1 MMMIRKMVLCTCLFV
16 SLLSCQEGKDIDA
29 FNQEINASI
38 QDYLLLHQEN
48 VVVRIVGEISKKNGG
63 TIQCLNCNNN
73 ELEYFNSKKFISS
86 FMKFFGN
93 AKEDEKYRFSLRVNS
108 VSNTY
113 GFQLFKSDR
122 NHDFQKEKMVFNCNG
137 SYIIHLDKIEKPM
150 PEIKEESYAEGHYST
165 FTFLNHELLVAF
177 CGGMTTLP
185 ILSDSNFVVLN
196 MSKIENVS
204 RSGFNKLNGKYW
216 REDQYS
222 NTLSFFY
229 ANVSSQDTAS
239 FNDVLNKIGEQ

>member
-16 SLLSCQEGKDIDA
+16 SLFSCKEGKDIDA
-29 FNQEINASI
+29 FNKEINASI
-38 QDYLLLHQEN
+38 QDYLVLRQED
-48 VVVRIVGEISKKNGG
+48 VVVRIIGEISKQNGG
-63 TIQCLNCNNN
+63 TIQCLNCVNN

-86 FMKFFGN
+86 FMKYFGN
-93 AKEDEKYRFSLRVNS
+93 AKEDEKYRFSLRVDS

-113 GFQLFKSDR
+113 GFQLFKSDM

-137 SYIIHLDKIEKPM
+137 SYVIHLDKIEKPM

-165 FTFLNHELLVAF
+165 FTFLNHEFLGAF

-185 ILSDSNFVVLN
+185 ILSDSNYVILN
-196 MSKIENVS
+196 MSKNKNVS

-216 REDQYS
+216 RENQCS